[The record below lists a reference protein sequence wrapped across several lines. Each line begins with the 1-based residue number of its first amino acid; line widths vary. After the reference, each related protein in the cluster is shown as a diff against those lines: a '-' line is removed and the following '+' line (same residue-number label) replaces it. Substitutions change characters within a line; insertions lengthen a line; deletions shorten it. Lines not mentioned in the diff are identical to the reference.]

1 MAINWARVFN
11 RLWEVINPPDQTAPT
26 YFSGSRF
33 IGVVR
38 QIDPYFPDY
47 TQYIDQRKAANKIT
61 SRKDYFYD
69 ILVNLPEAQRVSL
82 VHRILDIVQQYAP
95 DQVGGTRDELGG
107 LAAVPPAR
115 INETAWNSERL
126 NRYLEEIDSR
136 ITAGNYEGAVTLAY
150 TSLEGCLKAF
160 LRERCPELKIPE
172 EVVDLAKTVRS
183 HLRDSIDRYPDEA
196 LAMLTHIAHMI
207 DRTRNRF
214 SESHFDEEADR
225 WLAVFARDLVNSEIR
240 LLLHFMKERAPGGA
254 DDLPDQT

>member
-1 MAINWARVFN
+1 MLVSYTEFLI
-11 RLWEVINPPDQTAPT
+11 L
-26 YFSGSRF
+26 FSSMRP
-33 IGVVR
+33 I
-38 QIDPYFPDY
+38 
-47 TQYIDQRKAANKIT
+47 K
-61 SRKDYFYD
+61 
-69 ILVNLPEAQRVSL
+69 L
-82 VHRILDIVQQYAP
+82 
-95 DQVGGTRDELGG
+95 GGTRDELGG

-160 LRERCPELKIPE
+160 LRERCLELKIPE
-172 EVVDLAKTVRS
+172 EVVDLATVRS

-240 LLLHFMKERAPGGA
+240 LLLHFMKERPPGGA
-254 DDLPDQT
+254 DDLPHQT